1 MRINNITPIKNI
13 KCGRLSNN
21 KPMFYKNRGCD
32 MVSFSKNIE
41 TKGCKM
47 TGNAALDKIIEEY
60 SQFENVRAIA
70 IGGSSASGKN
80 DSTSDIDL
88 YVFLDKELTKQQRE
102 ELVKKHSTNYEVGGD
117 YFGPGD
123 EYYADDVNRE
133 LDVMFW
139 DKKWFE
145 DIVDNVWTK
154 HNASNGYTTCF
165 LYTLNV
171 LDTICDKDGWLN
183 NMKLKLN
190 SEYPKELQ
198 ENIINRNMMLMYD
211 KPFSSYYEQIEK
223 GIKRNDR
230 NSVNHR
236 TAAYMESYFDV
247 IFAANKLLHPGEK
260 RLVRYALDNC
270 KILPEDFE
278 ENINKLFNQ
287 PNPDTMLILSDMTQK
302 LKKCLKDNGLYKNL
316 KI

>member
-1 MRINNITPIKNI
+1 MRINNIMPIKNI
-13 KCGRLSNN
+13 KFDKLNN
-21 KPMFYKNRGCD
+21 RKPMLYKNQGYD
-32 MVSFSKNIE
+32 TVSFSKNIE
-41 TKGCKM
+41 TKGCKT
-47 TGNAALDKIIEEY
+47 TGNAALDRIIEEY

-70 IGGSSASGKN
+70 IGGSSASGSSKSN
-80 DSTSDIDL
+80 SDIDL
-88 YVFLDKELTKQQRE
+88 YVFLDKELTIQQRE
-102 ELVKKHSTNYEVGGD
+102 ELVKKHSTKYEVGGD

-123 EYYADDVNRE
+123 EYYADDVHRE

-171 LDTICDKDGWLN
+171 LDVFCDKDGWLN
-183 NMKLKLN
+183 DMKLKLE
-190 SEYPKELQ
+190 SGYPEELQ
-198 ENIINRNMMLMYD
+198 ENIIKRNMMLMYD

-223 GIKRNDR
+223 GIEINDR

-236 TAAYMESYFDV
+236 IAAYMESYFDV

-260 RLVRYALDNC
+260 RLVQYALDNC
-270 KILPEDFE
+270 EFLPEDFE
-278 ENINKLFNQ
+278 KNINKLFNQ
-287 PNPDTMLILSDMTQK
+287 PNPDTMFILSDMTQK
-302 LKKCLKDNGLYKNL
+302 LKKYLKDMGLYKNT
-316 KI
+316 I